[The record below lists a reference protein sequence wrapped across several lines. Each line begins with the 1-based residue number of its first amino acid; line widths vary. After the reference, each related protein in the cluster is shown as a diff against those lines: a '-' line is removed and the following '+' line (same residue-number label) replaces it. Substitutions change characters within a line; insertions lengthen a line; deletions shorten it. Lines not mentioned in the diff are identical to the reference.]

1 MKFPQKFFKMSLQEQ
16 EAYLIELKRKMDT
29 DYDELMKMLA
39 TVRGGYKYEV
49 STEPDRPDL
58 MTMKLG
64 EGI

>member
-1 MKFPQKFFKMSLQEQ
+1 MKFPQKFYKMSLQEQ
-16 EAYLIELKRKMDT
+16 EAYLIEIKRNMDQ
-29 DYDELMKMLA
+29 DYSELMRMLA

-58 MTMKLG
+58 MTMKIG